1 MIYVPSFSTGFRS
14 VSSVRAQIYETASF
28 ESLSSDGEQGLLC
41 FTGFCCVSIFFIF
54 KYHFR
59 RHVARRSRR
68 RPSMTSCSMARVFP
82 VSYVTR
88 IRHQIYPPPPPCPL
102 APPPPPYQLVPFFY
116 YHFFPLYFC
125 ITASA
130 LLDLVEV
137 FTEFVRYRVPYGIWL
152 RIGNGFVDSSTKR
165 KGFEENTVP
174 FFLNYHFFHLYWLLH
189 YSISSRF
196 LPDLFDIESRM
207 GYRFGLG
214 MDSSTKRKD
223 FEENRPLFSV
233 SIKKVRAAEKNGN
246 GNVVNSE
253 PAMQTRSNRGNGAF
267 ALANGDFQSGW
278 PVQVGAPRAPADSC
292 AATTTNHRN

>member
-88 IRHQIYPPPPPCPL
+88 IRHQIYPPPPPL
-102 APPPPPYQLVPFFY
+102 ALLPPPLPRTNWYRFFIIISS
-116 YHFFPLYFC
+116 LC
-125 ITASA
+125 TSA
-130 LLDLVEV
+130 L
-137 FTEFVRYRVPYGIWL
+137 R
-152 RIGNGFVDSSTKR
+152 
-165 KGFEENTVP
+165 
-174 FFLNYHFFHLYWLLH
+174 LLH

-196 LPDLFDIESRM
+196 LPNLFDIESRM
-207 GYRFGLG
+207 GYGFGLG
-214 MDSSTKRKD
+214 MDSLTLPRNGRVLKRIRYR
-223 FEENRPLFSV
+223 FF
-233 SIKKVRAAEKNGN
+233 
-246 GNVVNSE
+246 
-253 PAMQTRSNRGNGAF
+253 
-267 ALANGDFQSGW
+267 
-278 PVQVGAPRAPADSC
+278 
-292 AATTTNHRN
+292 